1 MRKKREKIFLLTGEQ
16 WLGVLTLGV
25 FALGTIFAIKY
36 LQPKE
41 ESTIA
46 VSDSVKT
53 AFEQYQTQRD
63 KKYQRDTIEIRL
75 HEFNPNTADS
85 STLVHLGFQPWQ
97 AKNMLKYRAKGGKYR
112 KAEDLKRLYGMTDSM
127 YNALEPYI
135 RIPQDAFPTDKKQKH
150 DTIEIRLHEFDPNT
164 ADSSTLVHLGFKPW
178 QAKNM
183 LKYRSK
189 GGKYRKKEDLKK
201 LYGMTDSM
209 YLALEPYISITR
221 DTSRIDTSRID
232 TSRTDTTNI
241 DSLSTDTL
249 PKWKNHKKDT
259 ILNLRTAD
267 TTELKMIRGIGSYRA
282 KMIVRYREQL
292 GGYIS
297 IDQIMEA
304 KGMEKAIADSI
315 LPHFIID
322 SVVVVKMPVNKMRL
336 EGLQRHPY
344 LSFEQA
350 KAIYEYRRKHIRI
363 NSKEELLKIKE
374 LSSTDIEKISHYM
387 DFSQ

>member
-1 MRKKREKIFLLTGEQ
+1 MKKKKERIFLMTAEQ
-16 WLGVLTLGV
+16 WVGLAILTLLIV
-25 FALGTIFAIKY
+25 GTTIGIKY
-36 LQPKE
+36 LQPK
-41 ESTIA
+41 TQPIIA
-46 VSDSVKT
+46 
-53 AFEQYQTQRD
+53 
-63 KKYQRDTIEIRL
+63 I
-75 HEFNPNTADS
+75 ADS
-85 STLVHLGFQPWQ
+85 TKIQFEHYQNQQDSTYK
-97 AKNMLKYRAKGGKYR
+97 AKWKK
-112 KAEDLKRLYGMTDSM
+112 
-127 YNALEPYI
+127 
-135 RIPQDAFPTDKKQKH
+135 PTKH
-150 DTIEIRLHEFDPNT
+150 DTIAIRMHMFDPNT
-164 ADSSTLVHLGFKPW
+164 ADSCTLVHLGFKPW

-232 TSRTDTTNI
+232 TTNI

-249 PKWKNHKKDT
+249 PKWKNYKKDT

-322 SVVVVKMPVNKMRL
+322 SVVVVKMPVNKMHL